1 MGAQEILEMA
11 MALKASERFTIA
23 DRLLESLD
31 HPDPAI
37 DAVWN
42 EEAERRLAAYDQGKL
57 QTFSLDEALD
67 HLK

>member
-23 DRLLESLD
+23 DRLLESLV
-31 HPDPAI
+31 HPDPAM

-42 EEAERRLAAYDQGKL
+42 DEAEHRLAAYDQGKL
-57 QTFSLDEALD
+57 QTCSLDEALD
-67 HLK
+67 HQE

>member
-11 MALKASERFTIA
+11 MALKASGRFAIA

-37 DAVWN
+37 DAVLN
-42 EEAERRLAAYDQGKL
+42 EEAERRLAAYDQDKV

>member
-1 MGAQEILEMA
+1 M
-11 MALKASERFTIA
+11 
-23 DRLLESLD
+23 
-31 HPDPAI
+31 

-42 EEAERRLAAYDQGKL
+42 EEAELRLAAYDQGEA

>member
-31 HPDPAI
+31 PRT
-37 DAVWN
+37 
-42 EEAERRLAAYDQGKL
+42 RRWMPSGTKRQNAGWPPTTKARHKRSPWMRRWI
-57 QTFSLDEALD
+57 T
-67 HLK
+67 